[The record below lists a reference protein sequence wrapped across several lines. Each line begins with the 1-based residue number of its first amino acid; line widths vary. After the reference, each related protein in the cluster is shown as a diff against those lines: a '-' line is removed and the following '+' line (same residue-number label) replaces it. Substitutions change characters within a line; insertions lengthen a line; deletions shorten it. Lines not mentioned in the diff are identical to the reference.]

1 MIAVTVLIPGLK
13 LNGIFGAFGMVMAL
27 ALLNSTLWDSGLFHA
42 MPEVQ
47 SLHGLVL
54 MLINGVL
61 FWVLVKVL
69 PGIEI
74 KGILPAVLAPVTY
87 TVLTVLIQTYGS
99 HINVIDSVKS
109 LASSLSGVKEQMLE
123 EPTEPKTPAKL

>member
-1 MIAVTVLIPGLK
+1 
-13 LNGIFGAFGMVMAL
+13 
-27 ALLNSTLWDSGLFHA
+27 
-42 MPEVQ
+42 
-47 SLHGLVL
+47 

-74 KGILPAVLAPVTY
+74 QGILPAVLAPVTY